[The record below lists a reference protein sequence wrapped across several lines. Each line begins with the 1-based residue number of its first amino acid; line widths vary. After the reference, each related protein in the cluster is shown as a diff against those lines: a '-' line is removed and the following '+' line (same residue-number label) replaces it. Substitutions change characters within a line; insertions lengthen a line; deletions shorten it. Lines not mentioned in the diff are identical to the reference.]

1 MPQPSDPPPSS
12 GPWTAVHLFH
22 QGDLDTLLLEAV
34 VPALTGLA
42 REGRVRGHFFLRY
55 WEGGPHLRV
64 RILSAPPHGTGAHDT
79 ARQLVAR
86 WNTWLRD
93 HPSPR
98 SVDEAAYLGFAD
110 QAAAR
115 EGLSGY
121 EPWRALH
128 DHAETRPYLPEHD
141 RYGTGASLAAVER
154 HFMEAS
160 DSAEA
165 LLARRP
171 APAERLSAGLA
182 VVLLTWAV
190 VEPDPRRRLDALTS
204 GARAWRRMLGPAYDT
219 EAFDRAYAR
228 ARPALVRRA
237 GQLLDPGARQL
248 LDPEAGQLLDPGA
261 RQLLDPEAGQL
272 LDPGARQLLDPEA
285 GQLLAPAAS
294 ARPDGPAGPVAAWHD
309 SISRLHTTLRTL
321 EAAGSFTPDLAALR
335 DDPSLLALPSPR
347 AALTANR
354 CAHLMCNRLGLYGPQ
369 EALLRHLAARA
380 AADLHTAEA
389 GGHRP

>member
-1 MPQPSDPPPSS
+1 MPQPSDPPPSA

-34 VPALTGLA
+34 VPALAGLA

-79 ARQLVAR
+79 ARELVAR

-204 GARAWRRMLGPAYDT
+204 GAKAWRRMLGPDYDT

-228 ARPALVRRA
+228 ARPALIRRA
-237 GQLLDPGARQL
+237 GQLLD
-248 LDPEAGQLLDPGA
+248 
-261 RQLLDPEAGQL
+261 
-272 LDPGARQLLDPEA
+272 
-285 GQLLAPAAS
+285 PAAS

-321 EAAGSFTPDLAALR
+321 EAAGSFAPDLAALR

-347 AALTANR
+347 TALTANR

>member
-42 REGRVRGHFFLRY
+42 RKGRVRGHFFLRY

-64 RILSAPPHGTGAHDT
+64 RILSAPPHGTGAHNTHDT

-110 QAAAR
+110 QAATR

-165 LLARRP
+165 FLARRP

-228 ARPALVRRA
+228 ARPALMRRA
-237 GQLLDPGARQL
+237 GQLLDPG
-248 LDPEAGQLLDPGA
+248 
-261 RQLLDPEAGQL
+261 
-272 LDPGARQLLDPEA
+272 A

>member
-1 MPQPSDPPPSS
+1 MPQPSDPRPSS

-34 VPALTGLA
+34 VPALTGLVH
-42 REGRVRGHFFLRY
+42 EGRVLGHFFLRY

-64 RILSAPPHGTGAHDT
+64 RILSAPPAGAGAHDT

-98 SVDEAAYLGFAD
+98 SVDEAAYLGFAG

-128 DHAETRPYLPEHD
+128 DHAEIRPYLPEHD
-141 RYGTGASLAAVER
+141 RYGTGASVAAVER

-160 DSAEA
+160 DCAET

-190 VEPDPRRRLDALTS
+190 VEPDPRRRVDALS
-204 GARAWRRMLGPAYDT
+204 AGAKAWRRMLGPAYDT

-248 LDPEAGQLLDPGA
+248 LDPAA
-261 RQLLDPEAGQL
+261 R
-272 LDPGARQLLDPEA
+272 
-285 GQLLAPAAS
+285 

-309 SISRLHTTLRTL
+309 SISRLHATLQTL

-369 EALLRHLAARA
+369 EALLRHLAACA

>member
-248 LDPEAGQLLDPGA
+248 LDPEAGQLL
-261 RQLLDPEAGQL
+261 
-272 LDPGARQLLDPEA
+272 
-285 GQLLAPAAS
+285 APAAS

>member
-128 DHAETRPYLPEHD
+128 DHAEPRPYLPEHD

-219 EAFDRAYAR
+219 EAFDRAYVR

-248 LDPEAGQLLDPGA
+248 LDPEAGQLL
-261 RQLLDPEAGQL
+261 
-272 LDPGARQLLDPEA
+272 
-285 GQLLAPAAS
+285 APAAS
-294 ARPDGPAGPVAAWHD
+294 ARPEGPAGPVAAWHD